1 LGKSR
6 IIGSRTYAALGVCV
20 RITHGWRPTNRI
32 AVWVLTDTHSTGAVW
47 LLIHI
52 ERNSPMSMI
61 ASRNK
66 FGLFLKRRCRK
77 AAMYSSIWHLANA
90 AEME

>member
-1 LGKSR
+1 
-6 IIGSRTYAALGVCV
+6 
-20 RITHGWRPTNRI
+20 
-32 AVWVLTDTHSTGAVW
+32 
-47 LLIHI
+47 
-52 ERNSPMSMI
+52 MSMI

-77 AAMYSSIWHLANA
+77 AAMYGSIWHLANA